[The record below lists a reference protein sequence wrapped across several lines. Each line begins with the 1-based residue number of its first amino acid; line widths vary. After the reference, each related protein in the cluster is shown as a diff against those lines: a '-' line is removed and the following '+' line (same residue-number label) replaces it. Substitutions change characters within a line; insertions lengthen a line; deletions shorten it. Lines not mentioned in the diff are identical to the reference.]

1 MNAPN
6 TQSCFFHRLRYHATG
21 MLAFHEHHH
30 IRLKKQCQSAL
41 RASPRDFYHFVF
53 AIRHYYNA
61 RHTAMEIA
69 LMLEKVEE
77 APRLVFHVI
86 GLLLLTGIINK
97 LSAFP
102 EIDMNVECLAPI

>member
-1 MNAPN
+1 MRQILGAVSF
-6 TQSCFFHRLRYHATG
+6 TVFDTAATG

-41 RASPRDFYHFVF
+41 RASPRVFYHFVF
-53 AIRHYYNA
+53 AIRHHNA

-77 APRLVFHVI
+77 APRLIFRVI

-102 EIDMNVECLAPI
+102 EIDMNVERLAAI